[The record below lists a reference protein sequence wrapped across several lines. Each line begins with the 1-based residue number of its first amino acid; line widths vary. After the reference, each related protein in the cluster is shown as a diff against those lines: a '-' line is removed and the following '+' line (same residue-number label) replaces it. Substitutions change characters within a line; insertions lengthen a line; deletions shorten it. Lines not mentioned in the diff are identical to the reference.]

1 MSKQSEENQSR
12 SRRSERRAA
21 AEKQTKR
28 RRQFTIGGVASVAI
42 LAALAL
48 IIIPQLGGGKDLG
61 GIKIAS
67 AHPESIPSNGKVL
80 GDPNAPVKIVE
91 YGNYQ

>member
-12 SRRSERRAA
+12 SRRSERKAA
-21 AEKQTKR
+21 VEKQAKR
-28 RRQFTIGGVASVAI
+28 RRQFTIGGVAGVAI

-48 IIIPQLGGGKDLG
+48 IIVPQLGSSNDLG
-61 GIKIAS
+61 GIKVAS
-67 AHPESIPSNGKVL
+67 AHPASIPSNGKVL